1 MIKCLFS
8 KLPLWFFPLIDFLIL
23 QLSIDYWLYF
33 LFLFIFM
40 YLISYTILIFFLGN
54 SYRDI
59 LHCNKKPFYLKG
71 REEDSS
77 IMDAY
82 IIHSVRAIT

>member
-1 MIKCLFS
+1 MI
-8 KLPLWFFPLIDFLIL
+8 
-23 QLSIDYWLYF
+23 SIDYWLYF
-33 LFLFIFM
+33 LFIYWFM
-40 YLISYTILIFFLGN
+40 YLIAYTVFIFFLGN

-82 IIHSVRAIT
+82 IIHSVRAITWTFLIDFWCMLFS